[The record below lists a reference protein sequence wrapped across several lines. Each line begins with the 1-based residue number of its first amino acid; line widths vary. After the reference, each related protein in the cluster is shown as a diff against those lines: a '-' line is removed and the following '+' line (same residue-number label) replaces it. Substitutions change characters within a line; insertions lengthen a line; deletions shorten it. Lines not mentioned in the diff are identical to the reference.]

1 MNVKDDAMTET
12 PVPAAKSH
20 SRTGVVL
27 LASVLIVAIAVF
39 AWIRLRVDSG
49 EAQMPADA
57 ASPQALDQRLLV
69 AEQHLA
75 RLEQERAALQQRL
88 AESANRTNLLRD
100 EVLGVSERAALI
112 EDSVQQLSRSDRSA
126 MDSLR
131 LNEAELL
138 LIIARER
145 WQLSGDLAGTLQATE
160 LAAAAINGLKDPQ
173 WLTLRQT
180 VTREVAAYRAI
191 EADPRAIARG
201 ELDALEALLPQLPAA
216 NGNGA
221 DTAPEPYGFE
231 RLLNALIRIQPTGQ
245 QTLIAP
251 AERQAAQTALA
262 LEIANARTAL
272 QLRQSTE
279 FKNSVRRI
287 DQWLLRLYADGKAL
301 QERRQRL
308 QQAADAPLGI
318 ALPEAGSTLSE
329 LQRLKQGAAP

>member
-49 EAQMPADA
+49 EALMPADA

-221 DTAPEPYGFE
+221 DAAPEPYGFE

>member
-1 MNVKDDAMTET
+1 MNVKDELMTDS
-12 PVPAAKSH
+12 PVPVAKAH
-20 SRTGVVL
+20 SRIGVIMLAVVL
-27 LASVLIVAIAVF
+27 VVALLVF
-39 AWIRLRVDSG
+39 AWLRLRVDSG
-49 EAQMPADA
+49 EALIPATDL
-57 ASPQALDQRLLV
+57 STEALDRRLLL
-69 AEQHLA
+69 AEQQLA
-75 RLEQERAALQQRL
+75 RMEQERVALQQRL
-88 AESANRTNLLRD
+88 GESANRTNLLRD

-160 LAAAAINGLKDPQ
+160 LAATAINGLKDPQ

-180 VTREVAAYRAI
+180 VTRELAAYRGI

-216 NGNGA
+216 NSG
-221 DTAPEPYGFE
+221 DTEGTPEPYGFE
-231 RLLNALIRIQPTGQ
+231 RLLKVLIRIQPTGQ

-262 LEIANARTAL
+262 LEMANARTAL
-272 QLRQSTE
+272 QLRQSAE

-287 DQWLLRLYADGKAL
+287 DQWLHRLYADGKAL
-301 QERRQRL
+301 QERRERL
-308 QQAADAPLGI
+308 EQAANAPLTI
-318 ALPEAGSTLSE
+318 ALPEAGSTLAE
-329 LQRLKQGAAP
+329 LQRLKQSVAP

>member
-49 EAQMPADA
+49 EALMPADA

>member
-12 PVPAAKSH
+12 PAPAATSH
-20 SRTGVVL
+20 SRIGVVL
-27 LASVLIVAIAVF
+27 LASVLIVAIAAF

-49 EAQMPADA
+49 EALVPTTDLSA
-57 ASPQALDQRLLV
+57 QALDQRLLV
-69 AEQHLA
+69 TEQHVA

-88 AESANRTNLLRD
+88 AESANRTKLLRD
-100 EVLGVSERAALI
+100 ELLGVSERAALI

-145 WQLSGDLAGTLQATE
+145 WLLSGDLAGTLQATE
-160 LAAAAINGLKDPQ
+160 LAATAINGLKDPL

-180 VTREVAAYRAI
+180 VTRELAAYRAI

-216 NGNGA
+216 NGSGTE
-221 DTAPEPYGFE
+221 TAPEPYGFE
-231 RLLNALIRIQPTGQ
+231 RLLKALIRIQPTGQ

-272 QLRQSTE
+272 QLRQSAE
-279 FKNSVRRI
+279 FKNSARRI

-308 QQAADAPLGI
+308 QQAANAPLSI

-329 LQRLKQGAAP
+329 LQRLKQSAMP

>member
-27 LASVLIVAIAVF
+27 LAGVLIVAIAVF

-49 EAQMPADA
+49 EALMPADA

-221 DTAPEPYGFE
+221 DAAPEPYGFE

>member
-1 MNVKDDAMTET
+1 MKVKDEVMSDT
-12 PVPAAKSH
+12 PVPVAKTH
-20 SRTGVVL
+20 SRIGVVIL
-27 LASVLIVAIAVF
+27 SAVLIVALAVF
-39 AWIRLRVDSG
+39 AWVRLRVDSG
-49 EAQMPADA
+49 EALIPAADL
-57 ASPQALDQRLLV
+57 STEALDRRLLL
-69 AEQHLA
+69 AEQQVA
-75 RLEQERAALQQRL
+75 RLEQERAAVQQRL
-88 AESANRTNLLRD
+88 GESANRTNLLRD

-112 EDSVQQLSRSDRSA
+112 EDSVQLSRSDRSA

-138 LIIARER
+138 LIIAQER

-160 LAAAAINGLKDPQ
+160 LAATAINGLKDPQ

-180 VTREVAAYRAI
+180 VTRELAAYRGI

-216 NGNGA
+216 NSGDIEGS
-221 DTAPEPYGFE
+221 PEPYGFE
-231 RLLNALIRIQPTGQ
+231 RLLKALIRIQPTGQ

-272 QLRQSTE
+272 QLRQSAE

-287 DQWLLRLYADGKAL
+287 DQWLNRLYADGKAL

-308 QQAADAPLGI
+308 QQSANAPLSI

-329 LQRLKQGAAP
+329 LQRLKQSVTP

>member
-27 LASVLIVAIAVF
+27 LAGVLIVAIAVF

-49 EAQMPADA
+49 EALMPADA

>member
-1 MNVKDDAMTET
+1 MNVKDDLMTEL
-12 PVPAAKSH
+12 PVPVAKVH
-20 SRTGVVL
+20 SRIGTIILATVL
-27 LASVLIVAIAVF
+27 VLALIMF
-39 AWIRLRVDSG
+39 AWIRFRVDSG
-49 EAQMPADA
+49 EALIPAADISA
-57 ASPQALDQRLLV
+57 QALDRRLLL
-69 AEQHLA
+69 AEQQLA
-75 RLEQERAALQQRL
+75 RVEQERAALQQRL
-88 AESANRTNLLRD
+88 GESANRTNLLRD

-126 MDSLR
+126 MDNLH

-145 WQLSGDLAGTLQATE
+145 WQLSGDLTGTLQATE
-160 LAAAAINGLKDPQ
+160 LAATAINGLKDPQ

-180 VTREVAAYRAI
+180 VTRELAAYRAI
-191 EADPRAIARG
+191 ETDPRAIARG

-216 NGNGA
+216 NSA
-221 DTAPEPYGFE
+221 DPEGAPEPYGFE
-231 RLLNALIRIQPTGQ
+231 RLLKALIRIQPTGQ

-262 LEIANARTAL
+262 LEMANARTAL

-279 FKNSVRRI
+279 FKSSARRI

-308 QQAADAPLGI
+308 QQAANAPLSM
-318 ALPEAGSTLSE
+318 ALPEAGSTLAE
-329 LQRLKQGAAP
+329 LQRLKQSATP

>member
-1 MNVKDDAMTET
+1 MTET
-12 PVPAAKSH
+12 PVPAAKTH
-20 SRTGVVL
+20 SRLGVVL
-27 LASVLIVAIAVF
+27 LAGVLIVALAVF
-39 AWIRLRVDSG
+39 AWVRLRVDSG
-49 EAQMPADA
+49 EALVPTTDLSA
-57 ASPQALDQRLLV
+57 QALDRRLLV
-69 AEQHLA
+69 TEQQLT

-160 LAAAAINGLKDPQ
+160 LASTAINGLKDPQ

-180 VTREVAAYRAI
+180 VTRELAAYRAI

-216 NGNGA
+216 NGNGNE
-221 DTAPEPYGFE
+221 TEPEPYGFE
-231 RLLNALIRIQPTGQ
+231 RLLKALIRIQPTGQ

-272 QLRQSTE
+272 QLRQSAE
-279 FKNSVRRI
+279 FKSSARRI
-287 DQWLLRLYADGKAL
+287 DQWLLRLYADGKVL

-308 QQAADAPLGI
+308 QQAADAPLSI

-329 LQRLKQGAAP
+329 LQRLKQSATP

>member
-49 EAQMPADA
+49 EALMPADA

-221 DTAPEPYGFE
+221 DAAPEPYGFE

-329 LQRLKQGAAP
+329 LQRLKQSVTP

>member
-1 MNVKDDAMTET
+1 MTET
-12 PVPAAKSH
+12 PAPAATSY
-20 SRTGVVL
+20 SRTGIVL
-27 LASVLIVAIAVF
+27 LACVLIVALAVL

-49 EAQMPADA
+49 EAPVPTDA
-57 ASPQALDQRLLV
+57 TSPQALDQRLLV
-69 AEQHLA
+69 TEQHLA

-180 VTREVAAYRAI
+180 VTRELAAYRAI

-216 NGNGA
+216 DGNGTEA
-221 DTAPEPYGFE
+221 APEPYGFE

-272 QLRQSTE
+272 QLRQSAE
-279 FKNSVRRI
+279 FKNSARRI

-329 LQRLKQGAAP
+329 LQRLKQSATP

>member
-1 MNVKDDAMTET
+1 MTET

-20 SRTGVVL
+20 SRLGVVL
-27 LASVLIVAIAVF
+27 LAGVLIVALAVF
-39 AWIRLRVDSG
+39 AWVRLRVDSG
-49 EAQMPADA
+49 EALVPTTDLSA
-57 ASPQALDQRLLV
+57 QALDRRLLV
-69 AEQHLA
+69 TEQQLT

-160 LAAAAINGLKDPQ
+160 LASTAINGLKDPQ

-180 VTREVAAYRAI
+180 VTRELAAYRAI

-221 DTAPEPYGFE
+221 ETEPEPYGFE
-231 RLLNALIRIQPTGQ
+231 RLLKALIRIQPTGQ

-272 QLRQSTE
+272 QLRQSAE
-279 FKNSVRRI
+279 FKNSARRI
-287 DQWLLRLYADGKAL
+287 DQWLLRLYADGKVL

-308 QQAADAPLGI
+308 QQAADAPLSI